1 MDDDTELKKR
11 IDQWTQDMLKDD
23 DIMKAWV
30 DKHKTLDDY
39 NKSPEWEKR
48 YSLPS
53 AKENALDE
61 LFGVSK

>member
-1 MDDDTELKKR
+1 MEDDTELKKR

-30 DKHKTLDDY
+30 DEHKTLDDY

-61 LFGVSK
+61 LFGVK

>member
-1 MDDDTELKKR
+1 MPAGSFKDLQKR
-11 IDQWTQDMLKDD
+11 VDQWTQDMLNDD
-23 DIMKAWV
+23 GKMEAWV
-30 DKHKTLDDY
+30 ESLSDY

-61 LFGVSK
+61 LFGVK